1 MSVSLEMLHAQSE
14 TQKEKH
20 LLWNCK
26 KKIRGLK
33 QQNAITEAA
42 LWRLRFRYAHTM
54 VMFFEL
60 AAHYHGSNPCYY
72 TSSGLG
78 PAVGKGSEGYYGG
91 ITVDYKHTPQEWIPI
106 WNNIMEKLLK
116 KVKEANERKRSGT
129 YEN

>member
-1 MSVSLEMLHAQSE
+1 MAVSLEMLHAQSE

-42 LWRLRFRYAHTM
+42 LWHLRYRYAHTM

-60 AAHYHGSNPCYY
+60 AARHHGSHLCYY
-72 TSSGLG
+72 TANGIG
-78 PAVGKGSEGYYGG
+78 PAIEKGSEDFGG
-91 ITVDYKHTPQEWIPI
+91 ITVNYKHTPQEWIPI
-106 WNNIMEKLLK
+106 WNNIMEKLIK
-116 KVKEANERKRSGT
+116 KVRESRWKKIRGV
-129 YEN
+129 